1 MSFYNPERCRFKIT
15 GIDPGDADGAAVILE
30 DSAGRRI
37 AVSPT
42 IVESGAYFNAAPIC
56 EIIHHA
62 AGSLFSSSYSG
73 IRFDTVGQDLQT
85 VLDKETIHFRYRTD
99 ADRPYLAPIYAH
111 EANLAALPAGDD
123 GDDSIAIHDDLPCI
137 PAKEL
142 EVLEVFTNGSGI
154 ECRVRRRIVGGSHHQ
169 EEEMFCLAERNGLH
183 FPPFLRHL
191 NTMQAV
197 HAHRAEHPALSR
209 IPKLLGYV
217 KGAESERII
226 GLLGEWV
233 PAGLLGEAD
242 DVSAPWVDRLRA
254 AAKKR
259 KEKWVRQI
267 RETVDALHGI
277 GSLWGGSGQLFQILV
292 DTNNDICLHSLG
304 GGGIE
309 GVEAVES
316 DKEAIRRIPQ
326 ELGLEKGKQGAG
338 LAPSGKVKADYG
350 DEFNLR
356 PT

>member
-73 IRFDTVGQDLQT
+73 SRFDAVGQDLQT

-99 ADRPYLAPIYAH
+99 ADRPYLAPIYAQ
-111 EANLAALPAGDD
+111 EANIAALPAGDD
-123 GDDSIAIHDDLPCI
+123 GDDKIAIYDDLPYI
-137 PAKEL
+137 SATEL
-142 EVLEVFTNGSGI
+142 EILEVFTNGPGI
-154 ECRVRRRIVGGSHHQ
+154 ECRVRRRVGEGNHQ
-169 EEEMFCLAERNGLH
+169 GEEMFCLAERNGLH

-191 NTMQAV
+191 NAMQAV
-197 HAHRAEHPALSR
+197 HARRSEHPALYR

-217 KGAESERII
+217 KYAESERVI

-242 DVSAPWVDRLRA
+242 DVSAPWADRLCA
-254 AAKKR
+254 AGKER
-259 KEKWVRQI
+259 KGKWVRQI
-267 RETVDALHGI
+267 RETVEALHVI
-277 GSLWGGSGQLFQILV
+277 GVSWGGSGHLYQILV
-292 DTNNDICLHSLG
+292 DLNDDVCLHTFG
-304 GGGIE
+304 TGGIE
-309 GVEAVES
+309 ET
-316 DKEAIRRIPQ
+316 
-326 ELGLEKGKQGAG
+326 
-338 LAPSGKVKADYG
+338 
-350 DEFNLR
+350 
-356 PT
+356 PTRCMP